1 MRSRN
6 LENTERFGDTDNR
19 RRKRSDGG
27 YSIVELIIVIAI
39 IAVIVAAVSYS
50 IVMIF
55 SANAKACANNLQRA
69 VSDCKVTAM
78 GKADASLE
86 IYGQDGK
93 VYSRMTVD
101 GVAQEPQKIG
111 TNKVS
116 VTCEKDGSAVKD
128 ISAGDSVTIT
138 FDRSAG
144 SFTEATTDAFDTIVI
159 AGGHREY
166 ELKLIRLT
174 GKTELKLR

>member
-1 MRSRN
+1 LRSRN
-6 LENTERFGDTDNR
+6 LENTECFGDTDNR

-50 IVMIF
+50 VVMIF

-69 VSDCKVTAM
+69 VNDCKVTAM

-116 VTCEKDGSAVKD
+116 VICETDADDID
-128 ISAGDSVTIT
+128 ISAGGSVTIA
-138 FDRSAG
+138 FDRSTG
-144 SFTEATTDAFDTIVI
+144 SFRDDTTVDTIVI

>member
-69 VSDCKVTAM
+69 VNDCKVTAM
-78 GKADASLE
+78 GKADASLK
-86 IYGQDGK
+86 IYEQDGK

-116 VTCEKDGSAVKD
+116 VTFEKDGSVYD
-128 ISAGDSVTIT
+128 LSTGGPVTIA

-144 SFTEATTDAFDTIVI
+144 SFAEDTTNADTIVI